1 MSRVTTQNLRDALER
16 IPAPKRR
23 VLLAAIAVLA
33 LTLLWTLAISPALG
47 TLNKAPAQ
55 RAALQRDAQQ
65 MQQLAAEAQQLKTL
79 PRMDAAEAQRALEQS
94 VQQRLGTGARINV
107 AGGRATIT
115 LGGATPAAALA
126 TWLTEARLNARAVP
140 LDAKL
145 QRGGAADAP
154 SWSGT
159 LTMALPAP

>member
-1 MSRVTTQNLRDALER
+1 MSRITTQNLRDALER

-23 VLLAAIAVLA
+23 VLLAAIAALA
-33 LTLLWTLAISPALG
+33 LVLLWVLAISPALR

-115 LGGATPAAALA
+115 LNATPAAALA
-126 TWLTEARLNARAVP
+126 AWLTEARLNARAAP

-159 LTMALPAP
+159 LTLALPAP